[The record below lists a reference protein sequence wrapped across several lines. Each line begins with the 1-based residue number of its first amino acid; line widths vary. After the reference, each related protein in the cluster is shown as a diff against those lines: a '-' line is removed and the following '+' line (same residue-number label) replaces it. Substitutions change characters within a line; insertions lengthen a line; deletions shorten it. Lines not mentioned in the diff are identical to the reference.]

1 MPLIKDPQNR
11 AHKLNYLFPYSPIL
25 VPLGHI
31 IIYLQLTTK
40 KQGFFFWRK
49 LVKRYPKWPMSDLT
63 KVSSWTSRFGPDR
76 FD

>member
-31 IIYLQLTTK
+31 IIYLQFTTK
-40 KQGFFFWRK
+40 KQGFFFGENWSK
-49 LVKRYPKWPMSDLT
+49 GTPNGPCLT
-63 KVSSWTSRFGPDR
+63 
-76 FD
+76 

>member
-31 IIYLQLTTK
+31 IIYLQPITR
-40 KQGFFFWRK
+40 KQGFFTKKIGRK
-49 LVKRYPKWPMSDLT
+49 VPQMANLT
-63 KVSSWTSRFGPDR
+63 KVPSWTSHFGLDH